1 VIEIRQAGA
10 FDAGV
15 VADILREA
23 AAWADARGG
32 DVLWQLDE
40 LSAERLAAEI
50 GRGQFFLAWSGEAAG
65 AEAAGTVRFQ
75 LEDREFWPDDP
86 GDHAAYIHRLA
97 VRRKFAGGAVSQALL
112 AWALERTRALGRRVL
127 RLDCDADRGRLRVV
141 YERFGFRLH
150 SFRQVG
156 PYYVAR
162 YELPA

>member
-1 VIEIRQAGA
+1 MIEIRQAAAG
-10 FDAGV
+10 DAGV
-15 VADILREA
+15 VAEILREA

-40 LSAERLAAEI
+40 LGPERLAAEI
-50 GRGQFFLAWSGEAAG
+50 ARGQFFVAWSGGAAG
-65 AEAAGTVRFQ
+65 AQAAGVVRFQ
-75 LEDREFWPDDP
+75 LEDEEFWPDDP

-97 VRRKFAGGAVSQALL
+97 VRRGFAGGGVSGALL
-112 AWALERTRALGRRVL
+112 TWALERTRALRRGVL
-127 RLDCDADRGRLRVV
+127 RLDCDADRTGLRAV